1 MADGFINKNM
11 RLLTGER
18 KREVYEML
26 SVPFRNRPVYFLKY
40 CKEKEHAQDIINGN
54 LYIRSARVYK
64 EIEEQTGERGTG
76 DKNEMICPIPTGTPF
91 SISIGEQ
98 TFNIP
103 INEISEATLVDSNDL
118 DMLVYCLTWVDFPT
132 IDDIEIFED
141 EENFKWKSIYKLD
154 NMDTSEY
161 KYCVVIH
168 AVEEFYSNIFKYLT
182 AHNAVCFRGMVEY
195 ESTVQQRFED
205 FSNMSARRFFYKD
218 RFFKNQNEFRIV
230 TNISE
235 PQDNKLK
242 LGKKVGG
249 FILSLEDNKELV
261 LAGGRKIKQ

>member
-11 RLLTGER
+11 KLVIGER

-26 SVPFRNRPVYFLKY
+26 SVPFKNRPVYFLKY
-40 CKEKEHAQDIINGN
+40 CKEKKHAQDIINGN

-76 DKNEMICPIPTGTPF
+76 DKHEMICPIPAGTPF

-103 INEISEATLVDSNDL
+103 INEISVATLVDSNDL

-132 IDDIEIFED
+132 IDDIDIFED
-141 EENFKWKSIYKLD
+141 EESFKWKSIYKLD

-168 AVEEFYSNIFKYLT
+168 AVEEFYSNIYNYLT
-182 AHNAVCFRGMVEY
+182 AHNAVCFGGMVEY
-195 ESTVQQRFED
+195 GSTVQQRFED
-205 FSNMSARRFFYKD
+205 FLNMSVRRFFHKD
-218 RFFKNQNEFRIV
+218 KFFKDQNEYRIV
-230 TNISE
+230 TNISGLI
-235 PQDNKLK
+235 DNKLK
-242 LGKKVGG
+242 LGKSTGG
-249 FILSLEDNKELV
+249 AILSLKNNKELI
-261 LAGGRKIKQ
+261 LAGGCVKK